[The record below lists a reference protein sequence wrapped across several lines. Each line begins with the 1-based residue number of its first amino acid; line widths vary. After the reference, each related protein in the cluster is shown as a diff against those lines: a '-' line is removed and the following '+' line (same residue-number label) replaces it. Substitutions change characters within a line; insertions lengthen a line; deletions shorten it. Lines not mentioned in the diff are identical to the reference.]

1 MPNSYSSAGTEA
13 QQRTKSRKYIRR
25 PAILP
30 NRLLY
35 AVLFVTVQIK
45 H

>member
-1 MPNSYSSAGTEA
+1 MGDVAVFGN
-13 QQRTKSRKYIRR
+13 RH

-35 AVLFVTVQIK
+35 AVLIGKTKSHFLSVVKTVMEDVN
-45 H
+45 